1 MVGVREGCR
10 GIPDGGTASLPP
22 LLTSGD
28 GCQTL
33 KRAGWW
39 ESRED
44 GGLGGGR
51 KGEREW
57 TEMVPGESRLRRHK
71 CKWLKASPVFP
82 AEEFLTKLLK

>member
-1 MVGVREGCR
+1 MGIREGCR
-10 GIPDGGTASLPP
+10 EIPDGGTASLPP

-44 GGLGGGR
+44 GGRGGGR

-57 TEMVPGESRLRRHK
+57 TEVVPGESRLRRHK
-71 CKWLKASPVFP
+71 CKGLKASPVFP